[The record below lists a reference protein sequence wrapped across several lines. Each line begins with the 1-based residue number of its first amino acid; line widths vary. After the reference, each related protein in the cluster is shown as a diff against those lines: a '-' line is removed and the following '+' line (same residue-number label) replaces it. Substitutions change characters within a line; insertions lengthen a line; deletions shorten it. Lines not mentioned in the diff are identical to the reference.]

1 MTDLSIMP
9 VRRDYT
15 ASSGNAVYTVML
27 DKTQITQFFDRLGT
41 PTAGRKLILDA
52 RVQAPVRDVTSKG
65 GNVITILASRKMG
78 CEIATESRHIEFAAA
93 VGMEYDDGVLEF
105 YSQPCERQ
113 FEFVDKATG
122 EIHSHRHIPDFLT
135 IRHDGF
141 TLEEWKSEA
150 TLTRLAERYPYRYAK
165 TSDGLWRSPQIEEQL
180 AELGI
185 RYRIFSDAFIPRRRV
200 ENLLYLADYF
210 CPTTEPCSAAAVAV
224 LREALQVHGH
234 LSFSELLA
242 APYELNADML
252 NKAIAD
258 NLVATDLDR
267 ESLTEKRLFRLYRDE
282 VLRDFMIAEAA
293 TAGPPGLAQFALDIK
308 VGTAFLFEG
317 QELTVVVVGEESV
330 VCNTQDGASITLR
343 RAWLLGAHEDKH
355 ITVLHGS
362 HAASQELSRYSQ
374 EDFEEALRRQALLDS
389 CSADGAGSPRTRR
402 RWAARQCVA
411 EANGSSK
418 GVALIPRTKARGN
431 RTVRLSEPQLAVL
444 ARVIDEQWRTNKAI
458 NYKAC
463 HRFLL
468 VACKEEAVE
477 PISYP
482 TLIKHIKA
490 LETNHDVRVRHGK
503 RMAYKQD
510 TFVDVLYYD
519 TPVHG
524 SRPFQ
529 YVHID
534 HTQLDIELISSRSGK
549 PLGRPW
555 LTLVVDAWSRRI
567 LALYL
572 TFDSPS
578 YVSVMM
584 AIRDMVQRFHRLPE
598 FIVVDNGRDFM
609 SAAFQSFLEVM
620 GVHLRF
626 RPAGRPRHGAVLE
639 RMFGRLHT
647 EYIHNLAGNTKATKN
662 VREVSGSHLPKKLAE
677 WTLERLYRGIQYWA
691 TEYYDQER
699 HPALDESPRDAFQRG
714 LRESGVRPQRQ
725 ILFNQAFLI
734 ATCPPVDRGGARKV
748 HRQRGV
754 KVDDRLYWNDVFRS
768 SNVAGKHLSVRYD
781 PWDASSVYVRV
792 KDQWHQAVCR
802 NLHGLG
808 QLTEAE
814 QKALSEEFR
823 RRTHASATD
832 ERAAQRLREFMQIFT
847 PEGAMAVEFDR
858 QAENKSLYN
867 FLQLSSVTPATLP
880 HRFSLIE
887 ASSSAVGV
895 PAEPWTTTNPSAP
908 LQEAAA
914 GDDSPEF
921 EDF

>member
-343 RAWLLGAHEDKH
+343 RA
-355 ITVLHGS
+355 
-362 HAASQELSRYSQ
+362 
-374 EDFEEALRRQALLDS
+374 
-389 CSADGAGSPRTRR
+389 
-402 RWAARQCVA
+402 
-411 EANGSSK
+411 
-418 GVALIPRTKARGN
+418 
-431 RTVRLSEPQLAVL
+431 
-444 ARVIDEQWRTNKAI
+444 
-458 NYKAC
+458 
-463 HRFLL
+463 
-468 VACKEEAVE
+468 
-477 PISYP
+477 
-482 TLIKHIKA
+482 
-490 LETNHDVRVRHGK
+490 
-503 RMAYKQD
+503 
-510 TFVDVLYYD
+510 
-519 TPVHG
+519 
-524 SRPFQ
+524 
-529 YVHID
+529 
-534 HTQLDIELISSRSGK
+534 
-549 PLGRPW
+549 
-555 LTLVVDAWSRRI
+555 
-567 LALYL
+567 
-572 TFDSPS
+572 
-578 YVSVMM
+578 
-584 AIRDMVQRFHRLPE
+584 
-598 FIVVDNGRDFM
+598 
-609 SAAFQSFLEVM
+609 
-620 GVHLRF
+620 
-626 RPAGRPRHGAVLE
+626 
-639 RMFGRLHT
+639 
-647 EYIHNLAGNTKATKN
+647 
-662 VREVSGSHLPKKLAE
+662 
-677 WTLERLYRGIQYWA
+677 
-691 TEYYDQER
+691 
-699 HPALDESPRDAFQRG
+699 
-714 LRESGVRPQRQ
+714 
-725 ILFNQAFLI
+725 
-734 ATCPPVDRGGARKV
+734 
-748 HRQRGV
+748 
-754 KVDDRLYWNDVFRS
+754 
-768 SNVAGKHLSVRYD
+768 
-781 PWDASSVYVRV
+781 
-792 KDQWHQAVCR
+792 
-802 NLHGLG
+802 
-808 QLTEAE
+808 
-814 QKALSEEFR
+814 
-823 RRTHASATD
+823 
-832 ERAAQRLREFMQIFT
+832 
-847 PEGAMAVEFDR
+847 
-858 QAENKSLYN
+858 
-867 FLQLSSVTPATLP
+867 
-880 HRFSLIE
+880 
-887 ASSSAVGV
+887 
-895 PAEPWTTTNPSAP
+895 
-908 LQEAAA
+908 
-914 GDDSPEF
+914 
-921 EDF
+921 